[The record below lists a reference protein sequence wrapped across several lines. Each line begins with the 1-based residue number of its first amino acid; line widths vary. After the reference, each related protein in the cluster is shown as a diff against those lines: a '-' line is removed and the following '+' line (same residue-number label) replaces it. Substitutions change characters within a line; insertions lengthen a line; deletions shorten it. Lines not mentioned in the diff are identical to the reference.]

1 MRPDGTL
8 VGTHWGPIS
17 AIGAPPRRWHQN
29 ELWVHTPTPPWG
41 SRRLPRTLLAGDPR
55 RTLFRS
61 LLRRSEGVPVA
72 FPDGSSGTVTDLIL
86 PVLGFDFW
94 PEQLVVRTLEGK
106 RHVPVGAVARIDPRL
121 PRIEIGE
128 ERAEAARHVTR
139 RRSRAGGRNG
149 AATTAPAC
157 TEAGAH
163 IGRSSTPTTGT
174 SVTARGCGSRPASL
188 AWRDHDGSEAVR
200 SRPIHRSCGRSRR
213 RHGAS
218 PTATPRSS
226 ARPAAARS

>member
-17 AIGAPPRRWHQN
+17 AIGAQPRRRHQN

-72 FPDGSSGTVTDLIL
+72 FADGSRGTVTDVVL
-86 PVLGFDFW
+86 PALGFDFW

-106 RHVPVGAVARIDPRL
+106 RRIAVAAVARIDPRV
-121 PRIEIGE
+121 PRIEID
-128 ERAEAARHVTR
+128 ERERQIGYSPRDGH
-139 RRSRAGGRNG
+139 G
-149 AATTAPAC
+149 ATAP
-157 TEAGAH
+157 
-163 IGRSSTPTTGT
+163 RSGLL
-174 SVTARGCGSRPASL
+174 ARGP
-188 AWRDHDGSEAVR
+188 SEALM
-200 SRPIHRSCGRSRR
+200 
-213 RHGAS
+213 
-218 PTATPRSS
+218 
-226 ARPAAARS
+226 